1 MGTTQ
6 APSQHIL
13 SISVPAR
20 DIRIEDENVY
30 MYSTPVEEEKLFF
43 LLLSQFLWLGS
54 VNQIEKR
61 QVNKRKVHKFV
72 EWKFYMT

>member
-30 MYSTPVEEEKLFF
+30 VLTPVEEENYFF
-43 LLLSQFLWLGS
+43 LLLSQFSGWVL
-54 VNQIEKR
+54 
-61 QVNKRKVHKFV
+61 
-72 EWKFYMT
+72 